1 MKIKSFVIAF
11 LPVIPILQIL
21 SSTFRRSAV
30 VGLLTNNHNA
40 GRLLVKTPTA
50 AAQKQILH

>member
-1 MKIKSFVIAF
+1 LLAF
-11 LPVIPILQIL
+11 
-21 SSTFRRSAV
+21 SAV

-50 AAQKQILH
+50 AMKKNDTFKIE